1 MEGILN
7 VTPEQL
13 ISTATD
19 FQGKGNTV
27 SSLTSEMMSLVTGL
41 SSAWEGEAKTAYVT
55 KFQMLEDDIQK
66 MINMVTEHVND
77 LNDMARSYQEAESKN
92 VEEAGTLSG
101 DVIV

>member
-1 MEGILN
+1 
-7 VTPEQL
+7 
-13 ISTATD
+13 
-19 FQGKGNTV
+19 
-27 SSLTSEMMSLVTGL
+27 
-41 SSAWEGEAKTAYVT
+41 
-55 KFQMLEDDIQK
+55 